1 MIAIII
7 IIALVFSV
15 IVGIALYFT
24 NVLCSL
30 GIGNKC
36 SSPEPSPAQAPSLD
50 QEPSSGTA
58 CLGRFYKECT
68 TDGDCQTGQ
77 KCEPITINFSQVLM
91 CK

>member
-1 MIAIII
+1 MAAIVIAF
-7 IIALVFSV
+7 VFSV

-24 NVLCSL
+24 NVICSW

-36 SSPEPSPAQAPSLD
+36 SSPAQTPAPAQQPSA
-50 QEPSSGTA
+50 GTG

-68 TDGDCQTGQ
+68 TNGDCQAGQ

-91 CK
+91 CM